1 MKIPLPQDFSKLPP
15 SGSVLYSETHSSI
28 FLFHITLIGWSD
40 VTFYHIGIKN
50 LWPDFYSSKLR
61 SDFESSCPPTGP
73 VISLTLSLGPINS
86 ANTALLLPSFHFVE
100 TVNHPLFTLYDSSK
114 IETRLVDW
122 SSRIWRGKYRTT
134 PNRIR
139 SILGALWIEKLV
151 QRKLIDTLFND
162 AYDWFLKT
170 RNYRNYRSL
179 PYGTPALIM
188 ASLAVGKKPY
198 LVRKINRAN
207 QKQN

>member
-1 MKIPLPQDFSKLPP
+1 MKIPFPQDFSKLPP
-15 SGSVLYSETHSSI
+15 SGSVLYSAPHSRHS
-28 FLFHITLIGWSD
+28 LFQITLMGWSD
-40 VTFYHIGIKN
+40 IPFYFKEIKT
-50 LWPDFYSSKLR
+50 LWPAFSLSKIR
-61 SDFESSCPPTGP
+61 SDFESSCPSTGP
-73 VISLTLSLGPINS
+73 VISLTLFISSINS
-86 ANTALLLPSFHFVE
+86 ENTNFLLPSFHFVE
-100 TVNHPLFTLYDSSK
+100 TINHPLFTLYDSSE

-122 SSRIWRGKYRTT
+122 SSRIWGGKYRTA

-179 PYGTPALIM
+179 PYGTPPLIM
-188 ASLAVGKKPY
+188 ASLAVRKKPY
-198 LVRKINRAN
+198 LITHDNKPDS
-207 QKQN
+207 